1 MNSKN
6 RRRRQAWKRI
16 GALVAW
22 WIVGGSLG
30 WTTIQAAEPQKTP
43 SQAAETKQPS
53 APVTIPAAE
62 IIPRA
67 EQASRS
73 LQETRFQIAAD
84 SDAELNSLQ
93 AEIAAYAERSDRRWQ
108 GEAEMLP
115 RLRSL
120 QQLNDFLRQW
130 SLEQSQLDG
139 WDRALSRQ
147 SQILLNQEK
156 EVTQIFDTWQATRDA
171 GKQQRFPQV
180 TMQKIAEVLREA
192 DAVRGLI
199 RNSMATLLN
208 LQIQLANRRDILN
221 KIRNDI
227 DKAREESGRQLFVLD
242 SPPLWE
248 ALFQPAAKDTI
259 IVQVVDSSQRFTEDL
274 QEFAQK
280 YRVRLI
286 WHALFFLA
294 MTLLFHFL
302 RRDLSPESVERL
314 GGASAL
320 LILDRPFA
328 SSCLLALV
336 AVPLF
341 YPGAAGTVLRIAAL
355 PTIIP
360 AIRLLP
366 RLLPRFFQ
374 RWIYLL
380 LSMYV
385 LDFFRYLL
393 PAGGLLTRVL
403 LLIIAAGAC
412 VGLGLFLR
420 SRGTELSTTHY
431 RDRLILL
438 AMRLLFLLFAVS
450 AISNI
455 VGNINLAEIFVATSI
470 RMIYVGALIFVG
482 AHLLMT
488 LSSVALQSRPAGWL
502 RSVRNHG
509 ELIAFRC
516 RALIRVVAVVF
527 WVAVCLAIA
536 GVLADISAA
545 GAQFFQLRWRIGAAE
560 ISIQDIAVF
569 CAVILSAAIFSR
581 TLRFILTEEIFPRI
595 RLPRGVPGAID
606 VLSHY
611 GILLLGFFI
620 ALAAAGVDLSKVT
633 LLISALGVGI
643 GFGLQN
649 VVNNFVSGLILV
661 FEHPVQVGDS
671 IEVGTIFGEVRKIG
685 FRSCVLRTPDGAD
698 VVIPNGE
705 LVGAKFINWCLS
717 DRLRRISISVG
728 AAHGTDPD
736 RVIEILLS
744 VARKHP
750 AVLID
755 PPPLAVFDRFADS
768 ALTFSLLCWSWVD
781 NFFVTR
787 GELTIAINN
796 AFKEAGI
803 QIPFPQQD
811 VHVHWP
817 DGQAAAV
824 HGSEPS
830 QDATKIDTER
840 ALLFTARRPV
850 APKRL

>member
-1 MNSKN
+1 M
-6 RRRRQAWKRI
+6 
-16 GALVAW
+16 AW
-22 WIVGGSLG
+22 WIVIACSFG
-30 WTTIQAAEPQKTP
+30 WTGVQAAEPQKAS

-53 APVTIPAAE
+53 APVTIPPAE

-67 EQASRS
+67 EQALRS
-73 LQETRFQIAAD
+73 LQETRFEIAAD
-84 SDAELNSLQ
+84 SDAALNSIQ

-108 GEAEMLP
+108 GEAEMLS

-147 SQILLNQEK
+147 SQVLVNQENDT
-156 EVTQIFDTWQATRDA
+156 TQVYDTWQATRDA
-171 GKQQRFPQV
+171 GKQQRFPKIA
-180 TMQKIAEVLREA
+180 MQKIAEVLRDA

-199 RNSMATLLN
+199 RNSMATLLY
-208 LQIQLANRRDILN
+208 LQIQLANRRDILS

-227 DKAREESGRQLFVLD
+227 DKAREESGRQLFGLD
-242 SPPLWE
+242 SLPLWE
-248 ALFQPAAKDTI
+248 ALLEPAAKDVI
-259 IVQVVDSSQRFTEDL
+259 GVQVTESLQRFTEDL
-274 QEFAQK
+274 REFAQN
-280 YRVRLI
+280 YRERLI
-286 WHALFFLA
+286 WHALFFVA
-294 MTLLFHFL
+294 MMLLFHFL
-302 RRDLSPESVERL
+302 RRELSPESVERL

-328 SSCLLALV
+328 SSCLLALI
-336 AVPLF
+336 AAPLL
-341 YPGAAGTVLRIAAL
+341 YPGAAGVVLRIATLA
-355 PTIIP
+355 TIIP

-366 RLLPRFFQ
+366 RLLPGLFR

-380 LSMYV
+380 VAIYV

-393 PAGGLLTRVL
+393 PAAGPLTRIL
-403 LLIIAAGAC
+403 LFIIAAGGC

-420 SRGTELSTTHY
+420 SRGTELSATHY
-431 RDRLILL
+431 RGRLMLP

-450 AISNI
+450 GISNL
-455 VGNINLAEIFVATSI
+455 VGNVTFAEILVATPI
-470 RMIYVGALIFVG
+470 RMIYSGALIFVG

-488 LSSVALQSRPAGWL
+488 LSSVALQSRPGRWL
-502 RSVRNHG
+502 RSVRHHG

-516 RALIRVVAVVF
+516 RAVIRVVAIIF
-527 WVAVCLAIA
+527 WVTVCLTIA
-536 GVLADISAA
+536 GLLGKISAA
-545 GAQFFQLRWRIGAAE
+545 GAEFLRLRWKVGAAE

-569 CAVILSAAIFSR
+569 CAVILSAAMFAR
-581 TLRFILTEEIFPRI
+581 MLRFILAEEIFPRI

-661 FEHPVQVGDS
+661 FEHPLQVGDS
-671 IEVGTIFGEVRKIG
+671 VEVGTIFGEVRKIG

-705 LVGAKFINWCLS
+705 LVGGKFINWCLS
-717 DRLRRISISVG
+717 DRLRRIGISVG
-728 AAHGTDPD
+728 AAYGTDPD
-736 RVIEILLS
+736 QVIEILLG

-750 AVLID
+750 AVLSV
-755 PPPLAVFDRFADS
+755 PPPMAVFDRFGDS
-768 ALTFSLLCWSWVD
+768 ALSFTLLCWSSVD
-781 NFFVTR
+781 DFFVTR

-803 QIPFPQQD
+803 EIPLPQQD
-811 VHVHWP
+811 VHLHWP
-817 DGQAAAV
+817 DGQAAEAK
-824 HGSEPS
+824 GAEPS
-830 QDATKIDTER
+830 QDATKIDMER
-840 ALLFTARRPV
+840 PVLLTARRPV
-850 APKRL
+850 PPKRL